1 MSQRCYRCCRSS
13 GVVVG
18 PHDEVLEAT
27 ATARTL
33 GLVRGSRI
41 AVPELLQLVRSVRR
55 EGDGHIVDLQ
65 INRGARVASTYL
77 TARVAPLDESLILIL
92 ADDQTAARRIEETR
106 RDFVANISHELKTPI
121 GAISL
126 LAEAVEDAADD
137 PAAVRKFASRM
148 GIESARLA
156 DLVGQIIELSRLQAD
171 NPLLHPEVVDIDE
184 VLSDAV
190 DRRRMD
196 AERHRITLTV
206 AGAAGTRVLGS
217 ARQLGVAVGNL
228 VENAIV
234 YSDPGARVVV
244 AAHVQARSD
253 DDYVEITVSDNGI
266 GIPAAELD
274 RIFERFY
281 RVDYAR
287 SRANGGT
294 GLGLAIVKHIAA
306 IHGGD
311 VTVWSQVGH
320 GSTFTLKI
328 PAHLHEAAPAVS
340 EHATSTDRQRPISRS
355 PERQEINQMTRVLVI
370 EDEESYLEALSYM
383 LSKEGFEVIE
393 ARDGAAGIAEFD
405 RHGADIVLL
414 DLMMPGLPGTEVC
427 RQLRLRGAVPVI
439 MLTARDTE
447 VDKVVG
453 LELGADDYVTKPF
466 SHRELVARIR
476 AVLRRGQDTELVPD
490 VIEAAGV
497 RMDVERHEVSVNGE
511 RITLALKE
519 FELLEMLLRNAGR
532 VMTRGQLID
541 RIWGA
546 DYVGD
551 TKTLDVHVK
560 RLRTKLEPD
569 PANPRYLSPSE
580 ALATSS
586 RAEVSSRTV
595 SSQLGIWLRSAD
607 LRRWMRRRRLSVA
620 Y

>member
-1 MSQRCYRCCRSS
+1 VNPFWVAIVALVVGLGIGVVLTWVAVRVRREEPGPTFDVAEPVVPVGVAEVLSVLPSS

-41 AVPELLQLVRSVRR
+41 AVPELLELVRSVRR
-55 EGDGHIVDLQ
+55 GGDGRMFDLQ
-65 INRGARVASTYL
+65 INRGLRVASTYL

-92 ADDQTAARRIEETR
+92 ADDSTAARRIEETR

-148 GIESARLA
+148 GIESARLT
-156 DLVGQIIELSRLQAD
+156 DLVSQIIELSRLQAD
-171 NPLLHPEVVDIDE
+171 NPLVHPEVVDIDE

-196 AERHRITLTV
+196 AERKRINLTV
-206 AGAAGTRVLGS
+206 AGIAGTQVLGS

-228 VENAIV
+228 VDNAMV

-311 VTVWSQVGH
+311 VSVWSQVGH

-328 PAHLHEAAPAVS
+328 PAHLHDVAPAVA
-340 EHATSTDRQRPISRS
+340 ENAAASTNGQPDQPT
-355 PERQEINQMTRVLVI
+355 PERQEINQ
-370 EDEESYLEALSYM
+370 
-383 LSKEGFEVIE
+383 
-393 ARDGAAGIAEFD
+393 
-405 RHGADIVLL
+405 
-414 DLMMPGLPGTEVC
+414 
-427 RQLRLRGAVPVI
+427 
-439 MLTARDTE
+439 
-447 VDKVVG
+447 
-453 LELGADDYVTKPF
+453 
-466 SHRELVARIR
+466 
-476 AVLRRGQDTELVPD
+476 
-490 VIEAAGV
+490 
-497 RMDVERHEVSVNGE
+497 
-511 RITLALKE
+511 
-519 FELLEMLLRNAGR
+519 
-532 VMTRGQLID
+532 
-541 RIWGA
+541 
-546 DYVGD
+546 
-551 TKTLDVHVK
+551 
-560 RLRTKLEPD
+560 
-569 PANPRYLSPSE
+569 
-580 ALATSS
+580 
-586 RAEVSSRTV
+586 
-595 SSQLGIWLRSAD
+595 
-607 LRRWMRRRRLSVA
+607 
-620 Y
+620 

>member
-1 MSQRCYRCCRSS
+1 LRALGRTRRQLVEGRSSDPYYLRVSPIWVAIVALVVGLGIGVLLAWAALRTRREEPSPTFDIAEPVVPAGVAEVLSVLASS

-27 ATARTL
+27 AAARTL

-55 EGDGHIVDLQ
+55 GGDDRIVDIQ
-65 INRGARVASTYL
+65 INRGVRVASTYL

-92 ADDQTAARRIEETR
+92 ADDQTAARRIDETR

-156 DLVGQIIELSRLQAD
+156 DLVSQIIELSRLQAD
-171 NPLLHPEVVDIDE
+171 DPLVHPEVVDIDE

-196 AERHRITLTV
+196 AERKRITLTV
-206 AGAAGTRVLGS
+206 AGIAGTRVLGS

-228 VENAIV
+228 VENAMV

-266 GIPAAELD
+266 GIPAVELD

-311 VTVWSQVGH
+311 ASVWSQVGQ

-328 PAHLHEAAPAVS
+328 PAHLHDVAPAVP
-340 EHATSTDRQRPISRS
+340 EQATSANRQPDQ
-355 PERQEINQMTRVLVI
+355 PTHERQEINQ
-370 EDEESYLEALSYM
+370 
-383 LSKEGFEVIE
+383 
-393 ARDGAAGIAEFD
+393 
-405 RHGADIVLL
+405 
-414 DLMMPGLPGTEVC
+414 
-427 RQLRLRGAVPVI
+427 
-439 MLTARDTE
+439 
-447 VDKVVG
+447 
-453 LELGADDYVTKPF
+453 
-466 SHRELVARIR
+466 
-476 AVLRRGQDTELVPD
+476 
-490 VIEAAGV
+490 
-497 RMDVERHEVSVNGE
+497 
-511 RITLALKE
+511 
-519 FELLEMLLRNAGR
+519 
-532 VMTRGQLID
+532 
-541 RIWGA
+541 
-546 DYVGD
+546 
-551 TKTLDVHVK
+551 
-560 RLRTKLEPD
+560 
-569 PANPRYLSPSE
+569 
-580 ALATSS
+580 
-586 RAEVSSRTV
+586 
-595 SSQLGIWLRSAD
+595 
-607 LRRWMRRRRLSVA
+607 
-620 Y
+620 